1 MQQVFP
7 SRKQMEREIA
17 ILNTPPYQEARED
30 FVRYVRQLQQA
41 RSASDIRRLQF
52 ALIADVNLRQKA
64 LAEVIAEHE
73 PPAKARIAQL
83 AQQEPKPK
91 EALRAAQATLRGV
104 EHAKAVAAALQH
116 ATRVVADGMVW
127 HALDYDRPTIS
138 ILGKEPPVGGH
149 ADDTGLRA
157 ELRKIS
163 EAELMHGLLTFHN
176 DTTNTLRRGDI
187 TSIVE
192 VSGQRFPM
200 PEEVKAG

>member
-52 ALIADVNLRQKA
+52 ALIADVNLRQEA

-104 EHAKAVAAALQH
+104 EHANAV
-116 ATRVVADGMVW
+116 
-127 HALDYDRPTIS
+127 
-138 ILGKEPPVGGH
+138 
-149 ADDTGLRA
+149 
-157 ELRKIS
+157 
-163 EAELMHGLLTFHN
+163 
-176 DTTNTLRRGDI
+176 
-187 TSIVE
+187 
-192 VSGQRFPM
+192 
-200 PEEVKAG
+200 